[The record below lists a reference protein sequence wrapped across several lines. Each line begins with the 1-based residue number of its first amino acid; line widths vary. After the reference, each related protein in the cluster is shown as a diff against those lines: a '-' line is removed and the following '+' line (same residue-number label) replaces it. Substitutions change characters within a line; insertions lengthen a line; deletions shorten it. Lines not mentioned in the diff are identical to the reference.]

1 MSRSVAD
8 ASGRGRYRDAVAL
21 LGGAQKKRARGAP
34 AYSIYVNRPFGRRL
48 AAGAHLLGL
57 TPNAV
62 SLISAAF
69 TFSAI
74 VLVAVR
80 PPTVW
85 LGLFITAFLVLGYAF
100 DSADGQLARLRG
112 GGTAAGE
119 WLDHVLDCLKCSTLH
134 LAVLITMFVNFGLNS
149 LLWLLVP
156 IGFSVVA
163 AVSFFA
169 SILNDQLK
177 ARYAG
182 STAAAGPKSGTPLRA
197 VLGIPTDYGVL
208 CLSFLLLGWPALFLV
223 VYTILFVANFG
234 YLAAAS
240 IKWFGDMKRLN

>member
-119 WLDHVLDCLKCSTLH
+119 WLDHVLDCLGSLSRSAFPWSPPSRFLPASST
-134 LAVLITMFVNFGLNS
+134 TS
-149 LLWLLVP
+149 SRP
-156 IGFSVVA
+156 
-163 AVSFFA
+163 
-169 SILNDQLK
+169 
-177 ARYAG
+177 
-182 STAAAGPKSGTPLRA
+182 GTPGPRRRRVQKA
-197 VLGIPTDYGVL
+197 ARRCGRCWAFPRTTG
-208 CLSFLLLGWPALFLV
+208 CFACHFCCWGGRRRFLLSTQFFLWPTSDTWLPLPSS
-223 VYTILFVANFG
+223 G
-234 YLAAAS
+234 LAT
-240 IKWFGDMKRLN
+240 